1 MGGRIPRF
9 DQDSVMRV
17 IWSTPTLAEL
27 GSGILI
33 GNSESRRRQAS
44 SHGLQYMRF
53 AFSKQRPAGSS

>member
-1 MGGRIPRF
+1 
-9 DQDSVMRV
+9 MRV